1 MSVSSSAFAD
11 PFDARRAPD
20 ASGLMRIFNDALVL
34 TTADVHVASRLGVIA
49 HENDEVVLL
58 AAALAARAP
67 RLGHVCVD
75 VASAAATTLSDAD
88 DPIDVG
94 ELPWPPIDEWLDRLA
109 SSPLVAVDDDGT
121 AVAPLRLAGTLLYLD
136 RYWRQERQIAAD
148 LVERSNTHAA
158 IDLDVLAAGLDRLF
172 RDDPPDLQRLAAA
185 VAVLRTLTVIAGGPG
200 TGKTSTVARI
210 VTLLDEQASAASS
223 PLPKVALAAPTGKAA
238 ARLEQS
244 VHAEAASLETAPA
257 TRARLLELRA
267 STIHRLLGWR
277 PDSRSRFRHDRTNR
291 LPYDTVVIDETS
303 MVSVS
308 LMAKLVEAVRPDAR
322 LILVGDP
329 DQLSSVE
336 AGAVLGDVVGPASL
350 RLRMSTAA
358 RDAAAQATGQAVSAT
373 EPSHRS
379 TVGNGIVVLR
389 RVHRFGGGIADLA
402 IAIQHGDPDAT
413 VHALRHHPDTVTWLD
428 ADDSLEPIQAAVV
441 DAGREVSAASHAGN
455 GLAAL
460 AALGAVRLLCAH
472 RRGPYGVASWMDQ
485 AERWLAA
492 AIPDYGAG
500 GRWYFGRPLLVT
512 QNDYSLRLF
521 NGDVGVIIDDGGG
534 SPTAAFDRQGDLV
547 LLAPSRLEAVETVHA
562 MTVHKSQGSQFD
574 SVAVILP
581 EPDSRILTR
590 ELLYTAVTRARR
602 RVYLVG
608 TEASVRAAVE
618 RPIARASGL
627 RQRLW
632 GG

>member
-1 MSVSSSAFAD
+1 MSVSASAFAD

-49 HENDEVVLL
+49 SENDEVVLL

-94 ELPWPPIDEWLDRLA
+94 ELPWPAVDEWLDRLA

-136 RYWRQERQIAAD
+136 RYWRQERQIASD
-148 LVERSNTHAA
+148 LIDRSNAHPA
-158 IDLDVLAAGLDRLF
+158 IDVDVLTAGLDRLF
-172 RDDPPDLQRLAAA
+172 HDDPPDLQRLAAA

-238 ARLEQS
+238 ARLEES
-244 VHAEAASLETAPA
+244 VHAEAASLETTPA
-257 TRARLLELRA
+257 THARLLELRA

-350 RLRMSTAA
+350 GLRMSAAA
-358 RDAAAQATGQAVSAT
+358 RGAATQATGQAVSAT
-373 EPSHRS
+373 EPPDRS

-413 VHALRHHPDTVTWLD
+413 LHTLRHHPRH
-428 ADDSLEPIQAAVV
+428 P
-441 DAGREVSAASHAGN
+441 H
-455 GLAAL
+455 
-460 AALGAVRLLCAH
+460 
-472 RRGPYGVASWMDQ
+472 VA
-485 AERWLAA
+485 RC
-492 AIPDYGAG
+492 
-500 GRWYFGRPLLVT
+500 R
-512 QNDYSLRLF
+512 
-521 NGDVGVIIDDGGG
+521 
-534 SPTAAFDRQGDLV
+534 
-547 LLAPSRLEAVETVHA
+547 
-562 MTVHKSQGSQFD
+562 
-574 SVAVILP
+574 
-581 EPDSRILTR
+581 
-590 ELLYTAVTRARR
+590 
-602 RVYLVG
+602 
-608 TEASVRAAVE
+608 
-618 RPIARASGL
+618 
-627 RQRLW
+627 
-632 GG
+632 